1 MSFSVNTNAGALVA
15 LQYLSATQGQLN
27 QTQSAINSGMKVATA
42 RDDGAIYAIA
52 QNQRGA
58 VAGYAS
64 VINSIN
70 NATSSVD
77 VALSAGQSISDLL
90 IQLKAKALAASD
102 SSLDTASRQALNA
115 NFTALRDQI
124 TTIVKNAVFNGFN
137 LVDGSTTQITALASA
152 DGTRRITTAAQDM
165 KLSGT
170 IVTMKST
177 STISTQAKAS
187 ALVATIQTSLTN
199 VNAALA
205 KLSSGAAKFSIQ
217 GTFVQKLSDT
227 LTHGHRQPGGRQH
240 GGGKR
245 DAAVLA
251 GQAAAGRAGSVDRQS
266 GAADHPLPVPLN
278 KKKNP
283 KSKKPRL
290 KGWWAKGGRRK
301 LPALCTF
308 VSPAGSGRQS
318 GTACPPIRSGFAAA
332 KRIHECSVIS
342 PRQHVTRPAH
352 SEHVV
357 FL

>member
-1 MSFSVNTNAGALVA
+1 MPLRLTGKTPNEQVLIKTRTERSNAFSVNTNPGALVA

-58 VAGYAS
+58 VAGYTS

-70 NATSSVD
+70 NGTSAID

-90 IQLKAKALAASD
+90 IQLKAKALSAAD

-152 DGTRRITTAAQDM
+152 DGTRRITTAAQNM

-170 IVTMKST
+170 IVTVKTT

-187 ALVATIQTSLTN
+187 ALVATIQASLTN
-199 VNAALA
+199 VNSSLA

-217 GTFVQKLSDT
+217 ATFSQKLSDT
-227 LTHGHRQPGGRQH
+227 LTTGIGNLV
-240 GGGKR
+240 
-245 DAAVLA
+245 DANMAQESAMLQSLQVKQQL
-251 GQAAAGRAGSVDRQS
+251 GVQALSIANQAPQTIMSLFR
-266 GAADHPLPVPLN
+266 
-278 KKKNP
+278 
-283 KSKKPRL
+283 
-290 KGWWAKGGRRK
+290 
-301 LPALCTF
+301 
-308 VSPAGSGRQS
+308 
-318 GTACPPIRSGFAAA
+318 
-332 KRIHECSVIS
+332 
-342 PRQHVTRPAH
+342 
-352 SEHVV
+352 
-357 FL
+357 